1 MADQSDVQII
11 VSKLYGP
18 NGDNLV
24 GLSDV
29 TFDGFPAITLLLET
43 PDGRSGQV
51 HLSPVHGDERKAGF
65 TDIEIGTRCVLRC
78 PVSNSPLKRVEEIDD
93 AFGAGYYALYRTADL
108 SEASVVMIS
117 DVWGHYHSR
126 VVDNFELIS
135 AWGELHRD
143 LADDGTES

>member
-1 MADQSDVQII
+1 MSDQSDVQII

-29 TFDGFPAITLLLET
+29 TFDGFPAITLCVET
-43 PDGRSGQV
+43 PDGRSGEV
-51 HLSPVHGDERKAGF
+51 HLSPIHGDARKEGYTA
-65 TDIEIGTRCVLRC
+65 IPVGTRCRLSC
-78 PVSNSPLKRVEEIDD
+78 PVSKKPLKKVEEIDD
-93 AFGAGYYALYRTADL
+93 TFGAGYFALYRTADL

-135 AWGELHRD
+135 AWGELHKD
-143 LADDGTES
+143 LTGE

>member
-18 NGDNLV
+18 AGDNLV
-24 GLSDV
+24 GVSDV

-43 PDGRSGQV
+43 PDGRSGRV

-65 TDIEIGTRCVLRC
+65 TDIEIERAASLC
-78 PVSNSPLKRVEEIDD
+78 PVSNNPLKRIEEIDD

-108 SEASVVMIS
+108 SEASIVMILMF
-117 DVWGHYHSR
+117 GHYHSR
-126 VVDNFELIS
+126 VVDNLTCFCL
-135 AWGELHRD
+135 G
-143 LADDGTES
+143 

>member
-1 MADQSDVQII
+1 MADQTDVQII

-65 TDIEIGTRCVLRC
+65 TDIEIGTRCVLKC
-78 PVSNSPLKRVEEIDD
+78 PVSNNPLKRIEEIDD

-108 SEASVVMIS
+108 SEASIVMIS

-143 LADDGTES
+143 LAEDAGES

>member
-1 MADQSDVQII
+1 MR
-11 VSKLYGP
+11 
-18 NGDNLV
+18 LV
-24 GLSDV
+24 LV
-29 TFDGFPAITLLLET
+29 TM
-43 PDGRSGQV
+43 
-51 HLSPVHGDERKAGF
+51 
-65 TDIEIGTRCVLRC
+65 RC
-78 PVSNSPLKRVEEIDD
+78 
-93 AFGAGYYALYRTADL
+93 TAPPTF

>member
-43 PDGRSGQV
+43 PDGRSGQ
-51 HLSPVHGDERKAGF
+51 AA
-65 TDIEIGTRCVLRC
+65 
-78 PVSNSPLKRVEEIDD
+78 LKPR
-93 AFGAGYYALYRTADL
+93 
-108 SEASVVMIS
+108 
-117 DVWGHYHSR
+117 SR
-126 VVDNFELIS
+126 
-135 AWGELHRD
+135 R
-143 LADDGTES
+143 

>member
-18 NGDNLV
+18 AGDNLV
-24 GLSDV
+24 GMSDV

-65 TDIEIGTRCVLRC
+65 TDIEIGTRCVLKC
-78 PVSNSPLKRVEEIDD
+78 PVSNNPLKRIEEIDD

-108 SEASVVMIS
+108 IRC
-117 DVWGHYHSR
+117 WI
-126 VVDNFELIS
+126 NN
-135 AWGELHRD
+135 
-143 LADDGTES
+143 